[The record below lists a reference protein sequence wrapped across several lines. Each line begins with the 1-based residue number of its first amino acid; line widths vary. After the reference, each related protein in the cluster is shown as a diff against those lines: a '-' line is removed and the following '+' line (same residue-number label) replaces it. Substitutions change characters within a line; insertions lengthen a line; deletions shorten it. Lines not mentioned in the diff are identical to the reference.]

1 MADYRAMNRNSKIVD
16 ARKKLAATFST
27 PTHGGHAGTVTT
39 PNPVAGAGTN
49 FLEQMAKRYT
59 VNTLKGIKDVAVG
72 TVKNN
77 KSGLQNNSLYDPNS
91 FFGKA
96 LAAAGP
102 MGTAMNYVAGNAL
115 NNNAFNDAIAPTDF
129 VGAGS
134 LVKLGAS
141 GVLKA
146 AKVAK
151 PLVPVLTSKVGK
163 AASAASAA
171 IAASG
176 FGLFNSDD
184 AQAGVPGAGAVGV
197 GAGARALQGVVKAGG
212 PLERFAKEFVRSQY
226 VQNVLASG
234 RNVNVSGLIPKDIL
248 EQGFGTAAAKSVEGL
263 DAFKNLGSKL
273 ENKILI
279 EGVIPQAN
287 ETKASV
293 NATIASGRK
302 RFTDS
307 AGPEVMKA
315 FGINTGRF
323 TKFDYGKPL
332 DALHNL
338 WQKDF
343 PDATSGARVLG
354 TNAAELMAGAE
365 GVIPNANNWKN
376 IGRQFDH
383 FKSPTDAGLYL
394 KAIFEN
400 QKGVIS
406 DVDKRMAQTLWD
418 KVHHPD
424 NISGTPQEINLGMGG
439 IPKSLLSSTKEV
451 TSRLGKDV
459 GGLMADSSAYV
470 QSRIP
475 LHETHWDEPAL
486 RGFNEWHSSSEAVKG
501 QISRLDKK
509 LRGFF

>member
-1 MADYRAMNRNSKIVD
+1 MADYRAMNRNSKVVD

-27 PTHGGHAGTVTT
+27 PAPKFTPAGRPGVVST
-39 PNPVAGAGTN
+39 PNPVAGAGTK
-49 FLEQMAKRYT
+49 FLEQMAKRYSINT
-59 VNTLKGIKDVAVG
+59 VKGIRDVAVG
-72 TVKNN
+72 TVNN
-77 KSGLQNNSLYDPNS
+77 DKRGLQNNSLYDPNS
-91 FFGKA
+91 FMGR
-96 LAAAGP
+96 LLTSAGP
-102 MGTAMNYVAGNAL
+102 MGTVMNYTAGNAL
-115 NNNAFNDAIAPTDF
+115 NNEAATDAAAPADF

-134 LVKLGAS
+134 LIKLGAS

-151 PLVPVLTSKVGK
+151 PLVSVLTSKVGK
-163 AASAASAA
+163 SASAASGA

-176 FGLFNSDD
+176 FANPDLAAAAPIS
-184 AQAGVPGAGAVGV
+184 
-197 GAGARALQGVVKAGG
+197 GVVKAGG
-212 PLERFAKEFVRSQY
+212 ALERFATEFVRSPYAQS
-226 VQNVLASG
+226 VLASG
-234 RNVNVSGLIPKDIL
+234 RNINAGGLIPKDIL

-263 DAFKNLGSKL
+263 SAFKNLGSKL

-293 NATIASGRK
+293 NATVASGRE
-302 RFTDS
+302 RFTNS

-323 TKFDYGKPL
+323 TRFDYGKPL

-354 TNAAELMAGAE
+354 TSAAKLMAGAE

-394 KAIFEN
+394 KAIFES
-400 QKGVIS
+400 QGGKIS

-418 KVHHPD
+418 AVHHPN
-424 NISGTPQEINLGMGG
+424 NISGVPQEINLGMGG
-439 IPKSLLSSTKEV
+439 IPKQLLSSTKEV

-470 QSRIP
+470 QNRIP
-475 LHETHWDEPAL
+475 LHETHWAEPAL
-486 RGFNEWHSSSEAVKG
+486 RGFNEWHSSAEAGVD
-501 QISRLDKK
+501 QLDRLSKK
-509 LRGFF
+509 LRGLF

>member
-1 MADYRAMNRNSKIVD
+1 MADYRAMNRNSKVVD

-27 PTHGGHAGTVTT
+27 PAPKFTPAGRPGVVST

-49 FLEQMAKRYT
+49 FLGQMAKRYT
-59 VNTLKGIKDVAVG
+59 VNTLKGIKDVAVD

-77 KSGLQNNSLYDPNS
+77 KSGLQNNSLVDPNS

-96 LAAAGP
+96 LASAGP
-102 MGTAMNYVAGNAL
+102 MGTAMNYTAGNAL
-115 NNNAFNDAIAPTDF
+115 NNNAFSDAIAPTDF
-129 VGAGS
+129 VGSGS

-176 FGLFNSDD
+176 FANSDK
-184 AQAGVPGAGAVGV
+184 AEAAPIS
-197 GAGARALQGVVKAGG
+197 GVVKAGG
-212 PLERFAKEFVRSQY
+212 ALERFATEFVRSPYAQS
-226 VQNVLASG
+226 VLASG

-248 EQGFGTAAAKSVEGL
+248 EQGFGPAAAKSVEGL

-293 NATIASGRK
+293 NATIASGRE
-302 RFTDS
+302 RFIDS

-394 KAIFEN
+394 KQLFES
-400 QKGVIS
+400 QGGKIS

-418 KVHHPD
+418 RVHHPN

-475 LHETHWDEPAL
+475 LHETHWAEPAL
-486 RGFNEWHSSSEAVKG
+486 RGFNEWHSSPEAVTG